1 MARGKQTFNKSERE
15 KKKRK
20 ERKDKEEKREDR
32 KANNN
37 KGKSFEE
44 MLAYVDEYGR
54 LSSTPPDPTKRVS
67 INLEDIQ
74 VSTSRQP
81 DVEVSDG
88 QRSGVVSF
96 FNESKGYGFIK
107 DLSTQESFFVHI
119 TEVAQVPREGDKVT
133 FRAEER
139 ERGLTAVEVKAQV

>member
-20 ERKDKEEKREDR
+20 ERKDKEERREDR
-32 KANNN
+32 KSNNN
-37 KGKSFEE
+37 KGKSFED

-54 LSSTPPDPTKRVS
+54 LSSTPPDPTRRIAIKA
-67 INLEDIQ
+67 EDIQ
-74 VSTSRQP
+74 VSTTRQA
-81 DVEVSDG
+81 DVILDDG
-88 QRSGVVSF
+88 QRNGVVSF

-107 DLSTQESFFVHI
+107 DTTTQESFFVHI

-139 ERGLTAVEVKAQV
+139 ERGLTAVEVKPA

>member
-20 ERKDKEEKREDR
+20 ERKDKEERREDR
-32 KANNN
+32 KSNNN

-67 INLEDIQ
+67 INAEDIQ

-81 DVEVSDG
+81 DVELQDG
-88 QRSGVVSF
+88 ERSGVVSF

-107 DLSTQESFFVHI
+107 DLTTQESFFVHI

-133 FRAEER
+133 FKAEER
-139 ERGLTAVEVKAQV
+139 ERGLTAVDVKPMV

>member
-20 ERKDKEEKREDR
+20 ERKDKEERREDR
-32 KANNN
+32 KSNNN
-37 KGKSFEE
+37 KGKSFED

-54 LSSTPPDPTKRVS
+54 LSNTPPDPTRRIS
-67 INLEDIQ
+67 INAEDIQ
-74 VSTSRQP
+74 VSTSRQA
-81 DVEVSDG
+81 DVVLDDG
-88 QRSGVVSF
+88 QRTGVVSF

-107 DLSTQESFFVHI
+107 DTTTQESFFVHI

-139 ERGLTAVEVKAQV
+139 ERGLTAVEVKAA